1 MKGLSVV
8 VTTYEGR
15 ELLGDC
21 LGALREQT
29 RGPDEVLVVDD
40 ASPGD
45 DAAWVRQR
53 FPAVRTLR
61 LPENRGHAGA
71 AAAGI
76 AATEGELVALLNND
90 VVADRHWCER
100 ATAAFAAPEIG
111 SVATLLVR
119 FEDPGII
126 DSAGDEYMV
135 VGVAFKRGEGAAG
148 KGYSGAGEV
157 FSACAG
163 AAVYR
168 REALVEC
175 GGFDPRLG
183 GYYDDVD
190 VGFRLRLGGWRCVY
204 EPAAVARHRVGAT
217 YGRWPRRRLYLD
229 GRNSEW
235 VYWANMPAG
244 LLFRYGPERGAFFIL
259 QCARRVV
266 GGGLWPFLWGKIGAV
281 LGLSTAWS
289 MRRRAQSLAAASRA
303 RVKGA
308 LLRPWLRHS
317 VGELRRRGVKA

>member
-1 MKGLSVV
+1 MKALSVV

-15 ELLGDC
+15 ELLADC

-29 RGPDEVLVVDD
+29 RVPDEVLVVDD

-45 DAAWVRQR
+45 DAAWVRER
-53 FPAVRTLR
+53 FPSVRTLR

-71 AAAGI
+71 AGAGV
-76 AATEGELVALLNND
+76 AATSGELVAVLNND
-90 VVADRHWCER
+90 VVAERHWCAR
-100 ATAAFAAPEIG
+100 ATEAFVDADVG

-135 VGVAFKRGEGAAG
+135 VGVAFKRGEGAPAERYG
-148 KGYSGAGEV
+148 RAGEV

-168 REALVEC
+168 RAAFLEC
-175 GGFDPRLG
+175 GGFDARLG

-190 VGFRLRLGGWRCVY
+190 LGFRLRLGGWRCVY
-204 EPAAVARHRVGAT
+204 EPAAMARHRVGVT

-235 VYWANMPAG
+235 VYWANMPSG
-244 LLFRYGPERGAFFIL
+244 LLLRHAPERGAFFVL
-259 QCARRVV
+259 QCIRRAL
-266 GGGLWPFLWGKIGAV
+266 GGGLWPFLSGKAGAV
-281 LGLSTAWS
+281 LGLPTALS
-289 MRRRAQSLAAASRA
+289 MRRRAQGLGGASRA
-303 RVKGA
+303 RVQGA

-317 VGELRRRGVKA
+317 VGELRRRGVTA